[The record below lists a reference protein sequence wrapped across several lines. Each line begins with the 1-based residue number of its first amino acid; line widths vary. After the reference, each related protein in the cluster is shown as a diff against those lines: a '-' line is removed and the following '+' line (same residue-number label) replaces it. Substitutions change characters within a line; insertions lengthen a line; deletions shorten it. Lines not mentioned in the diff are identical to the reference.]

1 MRAARREDRSM
12 DKIFIRDLGLRCI
25 IGVYE
30 EERRE
35 RQDIVI
41 NLVLAGDFAAAGRS
55 DDIADAVDYEVIKKK
70 VIALVESSQFRL
82 IETMAERI
90 AETCLEN
97 PKVQHVTV
105 AVDKPG
111 ALRFARS
118 VAFEITRG
126 RA

>member
-1 MRAARREDRSM
+1 MMDARREDRTL
-12 DKIFIRDLGLRCI
+12 DRIYIRDLGLRCI

-41 NLVLAGDFAAAGRS
+41 NLMLSGDFAAAGRS
-55 DDIADAVDYEVIKKK
+55 DDIADAVDYKVIKKK
-70 VIALVESSQFRL
+70 VITLVEASQFRL

-90 AETCLEN
+90 AQTCLEN
-97 PKVQHVTV
+97 PRVQQVTV

-118 VAFEITRG
+118 VAYEITRG
-126 RA
+126 RG

>member
-1 MRAARREDRSM
+1 MMDARREDRTL
-12 DKIFIRDLGLRCI
+12 DRIYIRDLGLRCI

-41 NLVLAGDFAAAGRS
+41 NLMLSGDFAAAGRS

-70 VIALVESSQFRL
+70 VITLVEASQFRL

-90 AETCLEN
+90 AQTCLEN
-97 PKVQHVTV
+97 PRVQQVTV

-118 VAFEITRG
+118 VAYEITRG
-126 RA
+126 RG